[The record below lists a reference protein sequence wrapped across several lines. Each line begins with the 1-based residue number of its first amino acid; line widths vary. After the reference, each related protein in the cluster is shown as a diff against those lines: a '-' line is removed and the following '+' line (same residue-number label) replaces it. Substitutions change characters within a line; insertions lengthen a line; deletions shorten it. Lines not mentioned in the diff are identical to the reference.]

1 MEKRLND
8 ETVLVTENGVSY
20 LKFDALSKID
30 FIKHGFSTR
39 LGGVS
44 KGVFASMNLGFD
56 RGDDNENVMK
66 NYERIAQ
73 AVGFDPHDLVF
84 LDQWHTT
91 NIRVAQPKDRG
102 KGIYREKDYESV
114 DGHITDE
121 KNIVLLAFGA
131 DCPSIFLVD
140 TVNRAIGLCHSGWKG
155 TLHRIASVTLASMK
169 NQYGTRPENIVALV
183 GPSICGDCYEV
194 EENVATPFEEE
205 FKCESAAFPKIV
217 TPGKSKGKFQL
228 DLWEANRAILKT
240 AGVLTEN
247 IHVSGVCTMQ
257 NPDMMFSHRRDGSAR
272 GSMAAFLTIC
282 GD

>member
-1 MEKRLND
+1 MDKRLNE
-8 ETVLVTENGVSY
+8 ETVLTTSGNVSY
-20 LKFDALSKID
+20 LKFDALEKIP
-30 FIKHGFSTR
+30 FIRHGFSTK

-44 KGVFASMNLGFD
+44 GGVFASMNLGFD
-56 RGDDNENVMK
+56 RGDDNENVME
-66 NYERIAQ
+66 NYRRIAK
-73 AVGFDPHDLVF
+73 AIGFDTHDLVF

-102 KGIYREKDYESV
+102 KGIYLEKDYESV

-121 KNIVLLAFGA
+121 EDIVLLAFGA

-140 TVNRAIGLCHSGWKG
+140 TESRAIGLCHSGWKG
-155 TLHRIASVTLASMK
+155 TLARIAQKTLNAMK

-194 EENVATPFEEE
+194 EENVATPFSEE
-205 FKCESAAFPKIV
+205 FKCEIASFPRIV
-217 TPGKSKGKFQL
+217 MPGKSKGKFQL
-228 DLWEANRAILKT
+228 DLWEANRAILKS

-247 IHVSGVCTMQ
+247 IHVSGVCTME
-257 NPDMMFSHRRDGSAR
+257 NPDLLFSHRRDGSAR
-272 GSMAAFLTIC
+272 GSMAAFLMIR